1 MPGGKRT
8 DRISPRDV
16 EVLEF
21 VARFGVVSRAAIA
34 IWAGTAQS
42 ATRAREQRLRDSG
55 LVEVRSGVW
64 GQGKLVSCTQRGLVV
79 AGRRDLSP
87 ARFSLAS
94 VGHES
99 AVAELA
105 ALFEREGQRLLSERE
120 IVAREREEGER
131 MFSARLE
138 SGKFHRA
145 DLVRT
150 DEDGKPEAI
159 EVELT
164 PKGAARLDHLLR
176 AWRRAVAEKRLSR
189 VSYMCPPRTRPM
201 VERAVQR
208 TRTEVAIDVHGL
220 AEDVEAG

>member
-1 MPGGKRT
+1 M
-8 DRISPRDV
+8 
-16 EVLEF
+16 
-21 VARFGVVSRAAIA
+21 
-34 IWAGTAQS
+34 
-42 ATRAREQRLRDSG
+42 
-55 LVEVRSGVW
+55 
-64 GQGKLVSCTQRGLVV
+64 
-79 AGRRDLSP
+79 
-87 ARFSLAS
+87 
-94 VGHES
+94 
-99 AVAELA
+99 AELA